1 MQMSVSEKTL
11 KALKEF
17 GLTEYE
23 VQCYVSL
30 VDGGEM
36 SASDIS
42 SDSGVPY
49 SRVYDV
55 LGRLEEKGF
64 IQSRRGR
71 PTMYIPKAPTEVTRL
86 VRITWENRLET
97 ASKAVVEELQPRFEQ
112 ETQVTTRDVYLLHGR
127 AAILAK
133 ALEMLD
139 AAKEEVVLSVPT
151 LDVEAIDIDTDL
163 KDLSDVV
170 DRILTLKIA
179 KVRVLTADIPEE
191 VQTLLPDS
199 IEVRTRP
206 RVFGIG
212 MVTDARETLIMLAGA
227 GQDRTFL
234 GIYSNHAVFA
244 EIAST
249 YFNSLWKEANPV

>member
-1 MQMSVSEKTL
+1 
-11 KALKEF
+11 
-17 GLTEYE
+17 
-23 VQCYVSL
+23 
-30 VDGGEM
+30 
-36 SASDIS
+36 
-42 SDSGVPY
+42 
-49 SRVYDV
+49 
-55 LGRLEEKGF
+55 
-64 IQSRRGR
+64 
-71 PTMYIPKAPTEVTRL
+71 
-86 VRITWENRLET
+86 
-97 ASKAVVEELQPRFEQ
+97 
-112 ETQVTTRDVYLLHGR
+112 LLHGR

-151 LDVEAIDIDTDL
+151 LDVDAVDIDTDL
-163 KDLSDVV
+163 RDLSDVV

-191 VQTLLPDS
+191 IQTLLPDS

-227 GQDRTFL
+227 GEDKTFL
-234 GIYSNHAVFA
+234 GIYSSHAVFA

-249 YFNSLWKEANPV
+249 YFNSLWKEASPV